1 MFLPSYDAVQSQK
14 FDRIEF
20 KVPINVTDAALSI
33 FMAPPASLYDCAM
46 KKNNRTKK
54 QKIWRILD
62 IDDIGTFLD
71 DYNPVYKKHEEELTK
86 NCVES
91 SPPSTNYATNDATND
106 EAIPVAVAWVG
117 VDATLPLAVAT
128 VAVL

>member
-33 FMAPPASLYDCAM
+33 FMAPPALLYDCAM

-54 QKIWRILD
+54 QKIL
-62 IDDIGTFLD
+62 
-71 DYNPVYKKHEEELTK
+71 
-86 NCVES
+86 
-91 SPPSTNYATNDATND
+91 
-106 EAIPVAVAWVG
+106 
-117 VDATLPLAVAT
+117 
-128 VAVL
+128 